1 MKSEEIIS
9 FLPFDKPFLFV
20 DEITSISSDSI
31 EGHYTFDKDAFFYR
45 GHFKGFPITPGAI
58 LGETMAQIGVVS
70 LGIFLMKDE
79 LVDDVLLPQV
89 ALTSSDLEFY
99 LPVYPGELVIV
110 KSEKIYFRFNKLK
123 CHVKLYNGKNNLV
136 CKGDIAGML
145 KVNKDE

>member
-20 DEITSISSDSI
+20 DEITSVSADSI
-31 EGHYTFDKDAFFYR
+31 EGHYTFDEDAFFYH
-45 GHFKGFPITPGAI
+45 GHFKDFPITPGAI

-79 LVDDVLLPQV
+79 LNDILLPQV

-99 LPVYPGELVIV
+99 LPVYPGELVSI

-123 CHVKLYNGKNNLV
+123 CHVKLYNIKNNLV

>member
-20 DEITSISSDSI
+20 DEITSISSSSI

-45 GHFKGFPITPGAI
+45 GHFKDFPITPGAI

-79 LVDDVLLPQV
+79 LDDVLLPQV
-89 ALTSSDLEFY
+89 ALTSSNLEYY
-99 LPVYPGELVIV
+99 LPVYPGEMVIV

-123 CHVKLYNGKNNLV
+123 CHVTLYNAKNNLV